1 MIARYRPMALEAVA
15 GKNAVTHVGK
25 LYNLVARTISGALV
39 SELGEI
45 RVARCAPVSRI
56 GQPAHAPQIVDI
68 EVATADEGL
77 DPGLRARIRE
87 ITETELQGINTLWQK
102 VIRGP
107 VAPY

>member
-1 MIARYRPMALEAVA
+1 MALEAVA

-56 GQPAHAPQIVDI
+56 GQPAPMPRKLSI
-68 EVATADEGL
+68 
-77 DPGLRARIRE
+77 LRSLRRMR
-87 ITETELQGINTLWQK
+87 GS
-102 VIRGP
+102 IRGCAHASARSP
-107 VAPY
+107 KPSFRG